1 MCLTS
6 RHGVRTSGAKARL
19 SYTTLGMLKTNWMMA
34 AVVCLGACVPVMAEQ
49 NYLAQAGAKDA
60 TATAQPSAADAAFQS
75 IYRADETW
83 RRARRGSVSA
93 EDEKKRLP
101 PTRLPQV
108 DAATQ
113 AKALAHWESVLADLA
128 KVDPQK
134 LSVEER
140 LNFEVYRAQIVA
152 ELNTAKFKEYERPV
166 NSDSQFWAEIA
177 PLDARGFRTEE
188 HYTRY
193 LSRLHDVPEYFD
205 QQMANM
211 RAGMA
216 RGFTPPRVT
225 LEGRDRGLRD
235 AVNAKDARATSFWK
249 PFVSMPP
256 SIPAAEQEKLKA
268 EAEDVIA
275 HSVVPSY
282 ARMLKFFDD
291 EYVPHAVISLA
302 AEDLPDGK
310 AYYQSKILEFA
321 TVTMTPEEIH
331 AIGLKEVES
340 IHAEMLAAM
349 KASGFTGTFSEFL
362 QYLRTDPKFF
372 AKTPEELLHDAAW
385 IAKEFDGVAN
395 RYFGY
400 EPRER
405 FGIVPVPPEIAPFY
419 TSGRGGMNS
428 YLVNTYD
435 LPSRPLYSLP
445 ALTLHESAP
454 GHSWQQAVA
463 LEQEREKKLPEFRH
477 AYISAYGEGWALY
490 CERLGTEMGIYHTPY
505 ETFGMLSYQAW
516 RAARLVVDT
525 GIHAQGWTRAQAL
538 EYLHDNTALSDH
550 EIATE
555 VDRYI
560 SWPGQALSYY
570 LGEMA
575 IMKERKKA
583 EAALGAKFN
592 LRAFHDAVLETGS
605 VPVPVLEEH
614 LDAWIAGG
622 GVGPFP
628 EMEQ

>member
-1 MCLTS
+1 
-6 RHGVRTSGAKARL
+6 
-19 SYTTLGMLKTNWMMA
+19 MMA
-34 AVVCLGACVPVMAEQ
+34 LVMCAAACGPA
-49 NYLAQAGAKDA
+49 A
-60 TATAQPSAADAAFQS
+60 ATAQNAANAAAPVVKPSPADAAFQA
-75 IYRADETW
+75 IYTADEKW
-83 RRARRGSVSA
+83 RRAQRGSVS
-93 EDEKKRLP
+93 EDEEKKHLP
-101 PTRLPQV
+101 PAHLRQV

-113 AKALAHWESVLADLA
+113 ARALAHWESVLAQLQTLDT
-128 KVDPQK
+128 QK
-134 LSVEER
+134 LSDVER
-140 LNFEVYRAQIVA
+140 LNFEVYRAQIVTMRNA
-152 ELNTAKFKEYERPV
+152 EKFGEYERPV
-166 NSDSQFWAEIA
+166 NSDSQFWGDIA
-177 PLDARGFRTEE
+177 PIDAREFRAGEY
-188 HYTRY
+188 YTRY
-193 LSRLHDVPEYFD
+193 LSRLRDVPEYFD
-205 QQMANM
+205 EQMANM

-216 RGFTPPRVT
+216 RGFTPPQVT
-225 LEGRDRGLRD
+225 LAGRDQGLKD
-235 AVNAKDARATSFWK
+235 AVNAKNAQATSFWK
-249 PFVSMPP
+249 PFAAMPS
-256 SIPAAEQEKLKA
+256 SIPPAEQEKLKA
-268 EAEDVIA
+268 EAEDVIT
-275 HSVVPSY
+275 HGVVPAY
-282 ARMLKFFDD
+282 AKMLQFFHE
-291 EYVPHAVISLA
+291 EYVPHSVTSLA

-310 AYYQSKILEFA
+310 AYYQSKILEYA
-321 TVTMTPEEIH
+321 TVSMSPEEIH
-331 AIGLKEVES
+331 AVGLKEVES

-349 KASGFTGTFSEFL
+349 KASGFTGTFPEFL
-362 QYLRTDPKFF
+362 EYLRMDPKFF

-385 IAKEFDGVAN
+385 IAKEFDGVAS

-400 EPRER
+400 QPRER
-405 FGIVPVPPEIAPFY
+405 FGIVPVPPEMAPFY
-419 TSGRGGMNS
+419 TAGRGGMHS

-463 LEQEREKKLPEFRH
+463 MEQEREKKLPLFRK

-490 CERLGTEMGIYHTPY
+490 CERLGAEMGIYHTPY

-525 GIHAQGWTRAQAL
+525 GIHAQGWTRAQAV

-550 EIATE
+550 EIETE

-575 IMKERKKA
+575 IVKERKKA

-605 VPVPVLEEH
+605 VPLPVLEEH

-622 GVGPFP
+622 GVGPFV